1 MAEASFEFVGVSV
14 GCLGEPERERVT
26 QVVGSQR
33 ADATLGFGVFRVV
46 EPADT
51 FEDGVD
57 TAAGESPVR
66 AAAAHRSGGQEQRG
80 GLGGGVERS
89 FLV

>member
-1 MAEASFEFVGVSV
+1 M
-14 GCLGEPERERVT
+14 T
-26 QVVGSQR
+26 QIVGSQR

-57 TAAGESPVR
+57 TASREAPVR
-66 AAAAHRSGGQEQRG
+66 AAAVHRSGGQKQRG
-80 GLGGGVERS
+80 GLAGGVDRS
-89 FLV
+89 F